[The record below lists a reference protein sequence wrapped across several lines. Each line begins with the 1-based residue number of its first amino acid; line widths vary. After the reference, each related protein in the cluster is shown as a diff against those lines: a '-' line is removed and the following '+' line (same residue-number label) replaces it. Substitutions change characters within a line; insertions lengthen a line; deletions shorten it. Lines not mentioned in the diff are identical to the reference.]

1 MISLTTRLG
10 SISQSWPPSIRRELN
25 RYIRRFYRKG
35 GCENAGLNDIH
46 RQPYWFLLP
55 TWLRKKY
62 NHNTSSR
69 ISKKVLDDILWAQY
83 CVFLSIRIKDDL
95 YDGEE
100 IASPL
105 FFAADQFLSEAC
117 DVLFRHLK
125 GVPRF
130 WPIFTGS
137 LKETITAFWE
147 VDALQQRDRVSLTRM
162 KIGYARVSSIFK
174 IGSAAICHLAGH
186 GRDISTVE
194 SATDELAIAGQMLD
208 DFHDMNEDLSRKR
221 LNYAVRFLLGSSG
234 PYGENRED
242 TLQLLAERVLYTDRV
257 TRLFDEVIGHVQ
269 AAESSLNRLELSGAE
284 QYFPAYVES
293 LEILRDKLREKQA
306 NRIFGTAISRDA

>member
-10 SISQSWPPSIRRELN
+10 SMSQSWPPSIRRELN
-25 RYIRRFYRKG
+25 RYIRRFYREG
-35 GCENAGLNDIH
+35 GRACDNVGDIH
-46 RQPYWFLLP
+46 RQPYWFFLP

-62 NHNTSSR
+62 NQETSSK

-83 CVFLSIRIKDDL
+83 CVFLSIRIKDDM

-100 IASPL
+100 IATPL

-117 DVLFRHLK
+117 DILFRHLN

-147 VDALQQRDRVSLTRM
+147 VDAMQQRGRVSLRRM
-162 KIGYARVSSIFK
+162 RVGYARVSSIFK
-174 IGSAAICHLAGH
+174 IGSAAICYLAGH
-186 GRDISTVE
+186 GRDVSIVE
-194 SATDELAIAGQMLD
+194 SASDELAIAGQILD
-208 DFHDMNEDLSRKR
+208 DFHDMDEDMSRKR
-221 LNYAVRFLLGSSG
+221 LNYAARFILGSTQ
-234 PYGENRED
+234 PRGEGRED
-242 TLQLLAERVLYTDRV
+242 TLQLLAERLLYTDRV

-269 AAESSLNRLELSGAE
+269 AAENSLIRLKLSGAE

-293 LEILRDKLREKQA
+293 LEILRDKLREEQA
-306 NRIFGTAISRDA
+306 NRIFGTAISRDT